1 VQLHYTPFIVDL
13 VSPVFLSGQALID
26 LIESKSQPDGY
37 ASKLRKGDQ
46 LSTTNLKPVRIFLY
60 FDESYTLH
68 HDLPGDV
75 IAENDGVHASTPY
88 QVLCKALNAVRN
100 LDIFAVFLS
109 TNSNLA
115 KYSPSQRY
123 WWSGRITKDAE
134 NHVQVPF
141 VELPF
146 DTWNQEFLIKESDH
160 FLEDVCEVSFMVRF
174 GRPL

>member
-1 VQLHYTPFIVDL
+1 MQLHYTPFIVDL
-13 VSPVFLSGQALID
+13 VSPVCRSGQALID

-37 ASKLRKGDQ
+37 VSKLRKRDQ
-46 LSTTNLKPVRIFLY
+46 LSTKIRIFLY
-60 FDESYTLH
+60 FDESHTLH
-68 HDLPGDV
+68 FDLPHSIILED
-75 IAENDGVHASTPY
+75 DASTPY

-109 TNSNLA
+109 TNANLA

-123 WWSGRITKDAE
+123 WWPSQIIEDAKT
-134 NHVQVPF
+134 HDQVPF

-146 DTWNQEFLIKESDH
+146 DTWNQEFLIKESAYL
-160 FLEDVCEVSFMVRF
+160 LEDVCQVSFMVRF